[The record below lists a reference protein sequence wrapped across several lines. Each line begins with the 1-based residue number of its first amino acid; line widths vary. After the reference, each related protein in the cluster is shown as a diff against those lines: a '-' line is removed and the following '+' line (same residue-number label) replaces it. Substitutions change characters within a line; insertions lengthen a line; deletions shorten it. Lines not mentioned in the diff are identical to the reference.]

1 MAIEQE
7 TIRQLHHGTETEI
20 HYAPVALTQTLVDT
34 IHALEESETCAS
46 SEIAVRLGRKRV
58 TVNDRIS
65 VLFSKF
71 GIYRVAGESFQQRR
85 ERLLDAVFVKKYVLE
100 YKEKPILTSREIKII
115 TLRAKG
121 LKQKGI
127 AATLGI
133 SPGTVKNHFCNIFEA
148 LGANSA
154 ISAILK
160 SVNLGLIKLEDIT
173 EVNPPLKPKPQ
184 RFSSRQSEILK
195 MMENGMTS
203 AEIAKQ
209 LGISVGTVKNHKT
222 EIYKKLGGLGKT
234 NVLIK
239 AYKATKNKGEMN
251 QKS

>member
-1 MAIEQE
+1 M
-7 TIRQLHHGTETEI
+7 
-20 HYAPVALTQTLVDT
+20 
-34 IHALEESETCAS
+34 
-46 SEIAVRLGRKRV
+46 
-58 TVNDRIS
+58 
-65 VLFSKF
+65 
-71 GIYRVAGESFQQRR
+71 
-85 ERLLDAVFVKKYVLE
+85 
-100 YKEKPILTSREIKII
+100 
-115 TLRAKG
+115 
-121 LKQKGI
+121 
-127 AATLGI
+127 
-133 SPGTVKNHFCNIFEA
+133 KNHFCNIFEA